1 MRSRAAARWRL
12 HSSTAVIKERMW
24 ASMPKTDADCASAR
38 GCQRCCDGNGT
49 LRSIPCGK
57 SYLLELSL
65 SVAEVGRDHGFDH
78 HETERKA
85 RPSSVW
91 YKSSCNPPI
100 TTSFFD

>member
-1 MRSRAAARWRL
+1 MRSLVAVRWSL
-12 HSSTAVIKERMW
+12 TSSPTVINVRICGG
-24 ASMPKTDADCASAR
+24 MPKTDADCASAR
-38 GCQRCCDGNGT
+38 GCPRWCDGNGT